1 MHKRGVAMK
10 WLQFFT
16 PASSITWN
24 EANELI
30 AKSPDGEVC
39 LLDVRQP
46 GEYKGGH
53 MPGAKLI
60 PVGELD
66 GRLSELDRKQPIIV
80 Y

>member
-1 MHKRGVAMK
+1 MK

-16 PASSITWN
+16 PVASITWQ
-24 EANELI
+24 EANVLI
-30 AKSPDGEVC
+30 AATANPGAI

-46 GEYKGGH
+46 QEYSGGH

-60 PVGELD
+60 PVGELES
-66 GRLSELDRKQPIIV
+66 RWTELPLTQPIIV